1 MGTAYLK
8 PILSAS
14 LPSQFRQIHLELA
27 RECGNSEPDMDA
39 AYTIIAPLDENGR
52 IDPML
57 WRAFRDACRVARFR
71 LGEDNFLGHL
81 DYHLSGG
88 WAFHYD
94 RNTSIPN
101 EIELSFAN
109 QRFVEGEYVSI
120 NENGNMHTYRVVSVS
135 HL

>member
-27 RECGNSEPDMDA
+27 RECGRPEGDTDV

-57 WRAFRDACRVARFR
+57 WRAFRHACRVARLR
-71 LGEDNFLGHL
+71 PGEDNFLGHL

-94 RNTSIPN
+94 WNPSLPD
-101 EIELSFAN
+101 EIGSHFAN
-109 QRFVEGEYVSI
+109 ERFVEGEYVSI
-120 NENGNMHTYRVVSVS
+120 NESGKMHTYRVVSVS

>member
-27 RECGNSEPDMDA
+27 RECDHAEGDMVV

-57 WRAFRDACRVARFR
+57 WRAFRDACRVARLR
-71 LGEDNFLGHL
+71 PGEDNFLLPLERRLGVTL
-81 DYHLSGG
+81 
-88 WAFHYD
+88 
-94 RNTSIPN
+94 
-101 EIELSFAN
+101 
-109 QRFVEGEYVSI
+109 
-120 NENGNMHTYRVVSVS
+120 
-135 HL
+135 